1 MRRIQLKTLTALSV
15 ILLSYPVQASDK
27 SIVVDNDKT
36 VDMAISI
43 YNNNLAF
50 VKDTREV
57 KLDKGYNRT
66 AFVGV
71 ASQIRPETAMLFGNG
86 IKVIEQNYD
95 YNLLTPQNIL
105 AESVGKMVKTALY
118 NEKTG
123 ETVFDTAKII
133 ESNYGAPILQFS
145 YGIETNFPGRIIYES
160 LPQNLRAKPTLVV
173 DLENDKQASKKLE
186 LAYLTNGVS
195 WKADYIADITADD
208 TLSINGWITL
218 KNESGVDYK
227 DARVQVIAGNI
238 NQVSTVSAMPRMM
251 KAMGRMAMNVN
262 YDAVETASVSQ
273 ESFADYY
280 LYNLPVRTSIN
291 NNQSKQVSLI
301 TKENVKFERE
311 YKLVSPLYLGL
322 GVGESDFE
330 KQNPDVVFKIE
341 NKAASNLGI
350 PMPQGIMRFYEN
362 DSKGSLLFAGESNV
376 QQTAVGEQMKLTTG
390 RSFDI
395 FAKGKVA
402 NVKSI
407 AKDLT
412 EAETEITFNNAKSE
426 AVTVV
431 FEQNFG
437 GGWEIVSESIKGV
450 KKSAHA
456 MEWKVNIPA
465 KGKTVLTYKV
475 RLMKK

>member
-1 MRRIQLKTLTALSV
+1 MRHIHFKFLTVLGAAFLSFP
-15 ILLSYPVQASDK
+15 LQAADND
-27 SIVVDNDKT
+27 IVVDNDKT

-57 KLDKGYNRT
+57 NLDKGYNRT

-71 ASQIRPETAMLFGNG
+71 ASQIRPETAMLFGSG

-105 AESVGKMVKTALY
+105 TESVGKTVKTALY

-133 ESNYGAPILQFS
+133 ESSYGVPILQFS
-145 YGIETNFPGRIIYES
+145 YGIETNFPGRVIYES

-173 DLENDKQASKKLE
+173 DLENDKKSSKKLE

-208 TLSINGWITL
+208 RLNINGWITL

-238 NQVSTVSAMPRMM
+238 NQVSAVSVMPRMM
-251 KAMGRMAMNVN
+251 KAMGRAAMNVN
-262 YDAVETASVSQ
+262 YDAVETASVTQ

-280 LYNLPVRTSIN
+280 LYNLPIRTSIN

-311 YKLVSPLYLGL
+311 YKLTSPLYLGL
-322 GVGESDFE
+322 GMGENDFE
-330 KQNPDVVFKIE
+330 KQNPDVIFKIE

-390 RSFDI
+390 KSFDI

-412 EAETEITFNNAKSE
+412 EADVEITLNNAKNE
-426 AVTVV
+426 VVTVV

-456 MEWKVNIPA
+456 MEWKVEVPA